1 MMNSDKLKYRSFILN
16 VASLCHE
23 LIHYYDTHFG
33 DGDELT
39 RFCILT
45 NNDLNEYS
53 HRTLTF
59 IEKQKLANLN
69 YLNVITS
76 MNKADKILDKA
87 AIKRMIDALTP
98 EEIKALKENDDT
110 ESQRQKHSILHID

>member
-1 MMNSDKLKYRSFILN
+1 M
-16 VASLCHE
+16 
-23 LIHYYDTHFG
+23 
-33 DGDELT
+33 T

-53 HRTLTF
+53 HRTVTF

-76 MNKADKILDKA
+76 MNKADKILDKD
-87 AIKRMIDALTP
+87 AIKRMIDALTS
-98 EEIKALKENDDT
+98 EEIKVLNENDDI